1 LAEAEALTASTTP
14 DEHRKSTPVAMDQG
28 LVDMLTLTIANVEW
42 STLDKGCPRCWAPA
56 FRGHYDGCQL
66 DAALTRVGLDT
77 KEKRD
82 EYRRRARK
90 E

>member
-1 LAEAEALTASTTP
+1 MEES
-14 DEHRKSTPVAMDQG
+14 
-28 LVDMLTLTIANVEW
+28 LVEMLTETIANVEW
-42 STLDKGCPRCWAPA
+42 ATLDKGCPRCWAPH
-56 FRGHYDGCQL
+56 FRGHYDTCQL

-82 EYRRRARK
+82 AYRRRARK